1 MDHLPQLTNVNY
13 PSLPFLGDDPYDGLP
28 FASYPQRR
36 EWDAERLRN
45 GDFSQHAVIEI
56 AVFLQSWLYLG
67 TINEILGIVESIQ
80 TYQYLRLVEPE
91 SMLIVSRMQRSLFDR
106 QDHFSCSERMC
117 LVNQVDEKAYQT
129 RHTTTPCRYQHL
141 VPDQDRVK
149 QEFQAGKIPVVSL
162 KIVEDGSGLGQIEAE
177 VKGFSSY
184 RWFFAI
190 SHVRCDGLG
199 NPSQDSLPQCQSLA
213 LYDLVANVCV
223 DEQSDAFN
231 HSLDWAFDVG
241 KQAMGP
247 D

>member
-28 FASYPQRR
+28 FTSYPQHR
-36 EWDAERLRN
+36 EWDAEQLRN
-45 GDFSQHAVIEI
+45 GDFSQHAVMEI

-91 SMLIVSRMQRSLFDR
+91 SMLI
-106 QDHFSCSERMC
+106 
-117 LVNQVDEKAYQT
+117 
-129 RHTTTPCRYQHL
+129 
-141 VPDQDRVK
+141 DRVK
-149 QEFQAGKIPVVSL
+149 QELQAGKIPVVSL

-199 NPSQDSLPQCQSLA
+199 NPSQYSLPQCQSLA